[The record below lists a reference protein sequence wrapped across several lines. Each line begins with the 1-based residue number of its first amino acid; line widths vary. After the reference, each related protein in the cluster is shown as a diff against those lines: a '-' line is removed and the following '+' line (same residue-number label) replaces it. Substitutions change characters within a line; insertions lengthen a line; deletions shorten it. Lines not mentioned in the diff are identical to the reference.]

1 MITPMP
7 GPDRRSLPTLGRR
20 GEGWVVIQLVL
31 IAAVFLSAFAG
42 HHWSGTARVVAYAAG
57 GTLLA
62 LGLWMAIAGAVKLGK
77 ALTPLPA
84 PKGEEVVISTGIYR
98 LVRHPIY
105 GGGLLV
111 AVGWTILFATVPGL
125 VLTTVL
131 AVFLDLKSRREEQWL
146 VERLRGYEA
155 YRRATPHRLVP
166 FLY

>member
-7 GPDRRSLPTLGRR
+7 GPARRPLPTLGRR
-20 GEGWVVIQLVL
+20 GEGWVLIQLAL

-42 HHWSGTARVVAYAAG
+42 RGWSGAAGIVAYAASG
-57 GTLLA
+57 ALLA
-62 LGLWMAIAGAVKLGK
+62 LGSWMAIAGAATLGK
-77 ALTPLPA
+77 ALTPFPA
-84 PKGEEVVISTGIYR
+84 PKGQDAVVSTGVYR

-111 AVGWTILFATVPGL
+111 SLGWTILFATVPGL
-125 VLTTVL
+125 VLTIVL
-131 AVFLDLKSRREEQWL
+131 AVFLDLKSRREEEWL
-146 VERLRGYEA
+146 IERLRGYEA